1 MDLIC
6 KMCQIDPNKRI
17 NINDTVNNLI
27 AQMKKL
33 DETDSP
39 TEGSDAT
46 EPGNAIAGTVSFQ
59 YEFSSEEEKVPD
71 NEPTIIGTGKIRPLI
86 PIVVPI

>member
-1 MDLIC
+1 
-6 KMCQIDPNKRI
+6 MCQIDPNKRI

-39 TEGSDAT
+39 TEGNDAT

-59 YEFSSEEEKVPD
+59 YEFQSEEEKVPD
-71 NEPTIIGTGKIRPLI
+71 IEPTIIGAGNIRPLI